1 MHERGI
7 WPTRLHAIT
16 TGPLGGC
23 YNSFMLKQR
32 TIKQL
37 VKTIGIGLH
46 SGTKV
51 ELTLR
56 PAAVDTGIVFR
67 RIDLEPVVDLPACA
81 TEVGDTRMA
90 TVLQK
95 GAAKVSTVEH
105 LMSACAGLGI
115 DNLYVDL
122 SAEEI
127 PIMDGSAS
135 SFVFLLQQ
143 AGLQEQN
150 AAKKFIRVTTPVEVR
165 EGEGAREKW
174 ARLDPYNGF
183 KLKFFIEFNHPAVDA
198 TGQLAEVDFDTESY
212 VKEIARA
219 RTFGFMQD
227 VETLRG
233 MGLARGGSLEN
244 AIVMDEYRV
253 LNADGL
259 RYENEFVRHKILDA
273 IGDLYLVGH
282 PLLAS
287 YSAHKSGHGMNNQL
301 LRALLARPDAYEVVS
316 FDRLDAAPNAYAH
329 QVGQEWALN

>member
-1 MHERGI
+1 
-7 WPTRLHAIT
+7 
-16 TGPLGGC
+16 
-23 YNSFMLKQR
+23 MLKQR

-37 VKTIGIGLH
+37 VTTIGVGLH

-51 ELTLR
+51 QLTLR
-56 PAAVDTGIVFR
+56 PAAPGTGIVFR
-67 RIDLEPVVDLPACA
+67 RVDLDPVVDLPAQA
-81 TEVGDTRMA
+81 LEVGDTRMA
-90 TVLQK
+90 STLEK
-95 GAAKVSTVEH
+95 DGARVSTVEH

-122 SAEEI
+122 TAEEI

-150 AAKKFIRVTTPVEVR
+150 AAKKFIRIKQAVEVR
-165 EGEGAREKW
+165 EGQGAQEKW

-198 TGQLAEVDFDTESY
+198 TGQTAEVDFGIESY
-212 VKEIARA
+212 VKEVSRA

-233 MGLARGGSLEN
+233 LGLARGGSLEN
-244 AIVMDEYRV
+244 AIVMDEYRI
-253 LNADGL
+253 LNTDGL

-273 IGDLYLVGH
+273 IGDLYLIGH

-287 YSAHKSGHGMNNQL
+287 YTAHKSGHTLNNQL
-301 LRALLARPDAYEVVS
+301 LRALLAQPDAYEIVT
-316 FDRLDAAPNAYAH
+316 FDTLESAPPDYAR
-329 QVGQEWALN
+329 QVGQEWAPT

>member
-1 MHERGI
+1 MI
-7 WPTRLHAIT
+7 
-16 TGPLGGC
+16 
-23 YNSFMLKQR
+23 KQR

-37 VKTIGIGLH
+37 VRTVGVGLH

-67 RIDLEPVVDLPACA
+67 RVDLTPIVDFPASA
-81 TEVGDTRMA
+81 TGVGDTRMA
-90 TVLQK
+90 STLEKNGV
-95 GAAKVSTVEH
+95 KVSTVEH

-122 SAEEI
+122 TAEEI

-143 AGLQEQN
+143 AGLEEQG
-150 AAKKFIRVTTPVEVR
+150 AAKKFIRIKKPVEIR
-165 EGEGAREKW
+165 EGSGAQEKW
-174 ARLDPYNGF
+174 ARLEPFNGF
-183 KLKFFIEFNHPAVDA
+183 KLKFFIEFNHPAVDGS
-198 TGQLAEVDFDTESY
+198 GQTAEVDFSIESY
-212 VKEIARA
+212 VKEVSRA

-233 MGLARGGSLEN
+233 LGLARGGSLDN
-244 AIVMDEYRV
+244 VIVMDEFRI
-253 LNADGL
+253 LNSDGL

-273 IGDLYLVGH
+273 IGDLYLIGH

-287 YSAHKSGHGMNNQL
+287 YTAHKSGHTLNNQL
-301 LRALLARPDAYEVVS
+301 LRALLAQPDAYEIVS
-316 FDRLDAAPNAYAH
+316 FDTLESAPQAY
-329 QVGQEWALN
+329 QRQIGREWSFN